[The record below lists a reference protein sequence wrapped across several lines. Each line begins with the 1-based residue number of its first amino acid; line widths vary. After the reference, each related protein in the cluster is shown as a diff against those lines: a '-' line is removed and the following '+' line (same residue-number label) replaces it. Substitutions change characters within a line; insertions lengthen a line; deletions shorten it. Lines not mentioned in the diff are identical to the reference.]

1 MLNYL
6 NITMEKTKKRRWN
19 KRELAYLKGNLGG
32 SNIKLSADM
41 GRSIESIESMKRNL
55 RNKTKDVEDFWF
67 DAYMHK
73 KPDYIS
79 WMTFT
84 DTYLTMN
91 RLEKLQERTLNE
103 GVLPKPTYTGE
114 EALAPRCDDTIV
126 IKNKMRYDLS
136 KDEINDRRRFM
147 FILVMAA
154 IVIGALFLIYNFS
167 K

>member
-1 MLNYL
+1 
-6 NITMEKTKKRRWN
+6 MEKTKKRRWN
-19 KRELAYLKGNLGG
+19 KRELAYLKGNLSG
-32 SNIKLSADM
+32 SNIKLSTDM

-55 RNKTKDVEDFWF
+55 RNKTKQVEDFWF

-73 KPDYIS
+73 QPNYIS

-91 RLEKLQERTLNE
+91 RLSNLQDRTINA
-103 GVLPKPTYTGE
+103 VPPPKFEGE
-114 EALAPRCDDTIV
+114 EALAPRCEDTIV

-136 KDEINDRRRFM
+136 KDEVSDRQRFM

-167 K
+167 R